1 MLNKKRLIAVLNPHS
16 AIEQMDIYF
25 AGAIRGGREDV
36 ALYFEIIELLGEYG
50 QVLTEHIGN
59 PELTGLGEIDDDQK
73 IHDRDLA
80 WLKQAD
86 CLVAEVT
93 TASLGVGYEIGKATE
108 WGKPILC
115 LYRPSAGRALS
126 AMIAG
131 CDKAVVREYR
141 NKEELRAIFDDFFRA
156 LLS

>member
-1 MLNKKRLIAVLNPHS
+1 MN
-16 AIEQMDIYF
+16 IYF
-25 AGAIRGGREDV
+25 AGSIRGGRTDA
-36 ALYFEIIELLGEYG
+36 ALYFEIIEQLGEYG

-59 PELTGLGEIDDDQK
+59 PELTGLGEIDDDRK

-93 TASLGVGYEIGKATE
+93 TPSLGVGYEIGKATE

-115 LYRPSAGRALS
+115 LFRPSDRGALS

-131 CDKAVVREYR
+131 CGKVVLREYR
-141 NKEELRAIFDDFFRA
+141 SAEELKAIFDDFFRGRA
-156 LLS
+156 A

>member
-1 MLNKKRLIAVLNPHS
+1 MN
-16 AIEQMDIYF
+16 IYF
-25 AGAIRGGREDV
+25 AGSIRGGREDV
-36 ALYFEIIELLGEYG
+36 SRYFEIIELLGAYG

-59 PELTGLGEIDDDQK
+59 PELTGLGEIDDDKK

-86 CLVAEVT
+86 YLVAEVT
-93 TASLGVGYEIGKATE
+93 TPSLGVGYEIGKATE

-115 LYRPSAGRALS
+115 LFRPSDGRALS

-131 CDKAVVREYR
+131 CGKAVVREYQST
-141 NKEELRAIFDDFFRA
+141 EELRAVFDDFFRSPA
-156 LLS
+156 A

>member
-1 MLNKKRLIAVLNPHS
+1 MK
-16 AIEQMDIYF
+16 IYF

-50 QVLTEHIGN
+50 KVLTEHIGN
-59 PELTGLGEIDDDQK
+59 AELTGLGEIDDDEK

-80 WLKQAD
+80 WLKQAEY
-86 CLVAEVT
+86 LVAEVT
-93 TASLGVGYEIGKATE
+93 TPSLGVGYEIGKATE

-115 LYRPSAGRALS
+115 LYRPGAGRALS

-131 CDKAVVREYR
+131 CNGVVVREYR
-141 NKEELRAIFDDFFRA
+141 SVEELKTVFDDFFKVTSA
-156 LLS
+156 A

>member
-1 MLNKKRLIAVLNPHS
+1 MN
-16 AIEQMDIYF
+16 IYF

-36 ALYFEIIELLGEYG
+36 ALYFEIIEQLREYG

-59 PELTGLGEIDDDQK
+59 AELTGLGEIDDDQK

-86 CLVAEVT
+86 YLVAEVT
-93 TASLGVGYEIGKATE
+93 APSLGVGYEIGKATE
-108 WGKPILC
+108 WGKPVLC
-115 LYRPSAGRALS
+115 LFRPGAGRSLS

-131 CDKAVVREYR
+131 CGRAVVREYQS
-141 NKEELRAIFDDFFRA
+141 KEELKEVFDDFFQGLA
-156 LLS
+156 A

>member
-1 MLNKKRLIAVLNPHS
+1 MN
-16 AIEQMDIYF
+16 IYF

-36 ALYFEIIELLGEYG
+36 ALYLEIIKQLGAYG

-59 PELTGLGEIDDDQK
+59 PELTGLGEIEDDKK

-93 TASLGVGYEIGKATE
+93 TPSLGVGYELGKATE
-108 WGKPILC
+108 WSKPILC
-115 LYRPSAGRALS
+115 IFRPVEGRALS

-131 CDKAVVREYR
+131 CGGATVREYR
-141 NKEELRAIFDDFFRA
+141 NKEELKEIFDDFFRNLA
-156 LLS
+156 A